1 MPGLEIKRARQIVTA
16 KAKRLTFSDE
26 RKIFMSLVTSKE
38 ILADAQKNGYAVG
51 AFNVENMEMV
61 QAVIEAAEEENAP
74 VILQTTPSTVKY
86 ASMLVYLANVA
97 ALAQTAKVPVVMHLD
112 HGSSYELA
120 AQALRAGYTSIMI
133 DGSKLPLEE
142 NIALTKKVVEMC
154 APAGIPVEGEIG
166 QVGGKEDDTVCE
178 NAGYTIPEE
187 AVRFESETGLSSMAV
202 GVGTA
207 HGFYAKEPVL
217 NKDLISE
224 LKSKLTVPMV
234 LHGASG
240 ISDDEVQDCI
250 RRGICKVNFATELR
264 VAFTDGVKSVLQEN
278 PNAFDPKVLGKEGRA
293 RVKELVKNR
302 IRVCGCDGK
311 A

>member
-1 MPGLEIKRARQIVTA
+1 
-16 KAKRLTFSDE
+16 
-26 RKIFMSLVTSKE
+26 
-38 ILADAQKNGYAVG
+38 
-51 AFNVENMEMV
+51 MV

-302 IRVCGCDGK
+302 IRVCGCAGK